1 MDSRIFEPVTEHAGH
16 QVLRRRPGFEFTPIL
31 LGKVSSLIV
40 RPPTGGWAVVAFMV
54 PLLTGQGDSTDVA
67 ESHLTTEAVT
77 ITRLAIDEGRAIDG
91 AELTYEWRDG
101 GWREVPQP
109 AWWLP
114 IRS

>member
-67 ESHLTTEAVT
+67 ESHLTTEAVAV
-77 ITRLAIDEGRAIDG
+77 TRLAIDDGRALDG

-101 GWREVPQP
+101 GWPEVLHP

-114 IRS
+114 VRS